1 MNHQSHANYISLTQK
16 IYTFCELKIVEFI
29 SVMLIFNTIIIL
41 ITDVDIE
48 SYLKSIL
55 SNIMILHIPVLDP

>member
-1 MNHQSHANYISLTQK
+1 M
-16 IYTFCELKIVEFI
+16 KIVEFI
-29 SVMLIFNTIIIL
+29 SVMLISNTIIIL

-55 SNIMILHIPVLDP
+55 SNIMILHTPVLDP